1 MTPALPDPANNVA
14 VQHAMDLSDSGGGM
28 LHSAGMP
35 NDGVENGA
43 PTVRERRL

>member
-1 MTPALPDPANNVA
+1 
-14 VQHAMDLSDSGGGM
+14 M

-43 PTVRERRL
+43 RQFARGDYKWVRVLLQS